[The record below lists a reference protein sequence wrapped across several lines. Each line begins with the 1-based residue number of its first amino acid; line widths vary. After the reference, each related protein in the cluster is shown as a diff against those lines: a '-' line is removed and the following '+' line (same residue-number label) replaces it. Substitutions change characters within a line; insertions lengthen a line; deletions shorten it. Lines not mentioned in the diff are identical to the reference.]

1 MHIKRKGNR
10 VNVNSSSFNRKAAEE
25 SVYEYYEGI
34 VIVGRGGGGVLRSN
48 LKKKKRKKTVRLH
61 DRFLPT
67 YIADIGHHII
77 LK

>member
-34 VIVGRGGGGVLRSN
+34 VIVGGGGVLRSN
-48 LKKKKRKKTVRLH
+48 LKKKKERKKTVRLH

>member
-34 VIVGRGGGGVLRSN
+34 VIVGGEGGVEIKS
-48 LKKKKRKKTVRLH
+48 KKKKERKKTVRLH

>member
-34 VIVGRGGGGVLRSN
+34 VIVGGGEIRMKVRGFRRGFPLCIHCMCYCRDIRIMNKAIGV
-48 LKKKKRKKTVRLH
+48 
-61 DRFLPT
+61 
-67 YIADIGHHII
+67 
-77 LK
+77 